1 MLSPASSISLAEM
14 GRAGLEFAEQF
25 EESQMLARFE
35 EELRKLA
42 AESTCEPPESA
53 EPLISR

>member
-1 MLSPASSISLAEM
+1 M
-14 GRAGLEFAEQF
+14 GRAGREFAEQF
-25 EESQMLARFE
+25 EESQVLARFE

-42 AESTCEPPESA
+42 AENTCEPPESA